1 MQRLHDLVERN
12 KWIVFGAL
20 PWSTFVYL
28 LRIVE
33 WHDNDI
39 HHGLFQI
46 SPPLGAVICKW
57 VESKAGG
64 WR

>member
-12 KWIVFGAL
+12 KFGVL

-39 HHGLFQI
+39 HHGLLMTFRSI
-46 SPPLGAVICKW
+46 SSENSNSL
-57 VESKAGG
+57 S
-64 WR
+64 